1 MKEVEPDYFRSLD
14 DREIIEPK
22 VLSAIGNMEKVDS
35 DLVKAMIEL
44 IDRSNNSTAVTSL
57 MRILSEKQVK
67 EIKPVLIEKLRNKKN
82 PQYSGIALL
91 LLVEYFNWKPE
102 TMEEK
107 VRLFYHQTNWE
118 EISKLGKAAYPSL
131 GIFLK
136 SPGNAPSKLLDFLLE
151 QNDVEALDYVV
162 EYFKISFDYSGRYIL
177 PKLEEVGWEPTTD
190 EEKIIFYI
198 VKKNWSKI
206 PRFKNKAVSFIIQLL
221 TNVNY
226 IHIDYITK
234 DKKGKTVLADFYKYI
249 PKLGSELVHELANYE
264 PITFKPEVIRLLGEI
279 DSSESTDLIIRALN
293 SSKSQSYNRLSYIYD
308 CIDALGKKTD
318 KKAKETLN
326 KIINSRN
333 MKKKIRTY
341 ADTIYN
347 NPDTDLISR
356 AMYRVMTGETYDG

>member
-1 MKEVEPDYFRSLD
+1 MKEVESDYFRSLD

-107 VRLFYHQTNWE
+107 VRLFYHLTNWE

-206 PRFKNKAVSFIIQLL
+206 PIFKNKAVSFIVQFL
-221 TNVNY
+221 TNRNY
-226 IHIDYITK
+226 MHVEYIRK
-234 DKKGKTVLADFYKYI
+234 NKKGKTVLADFYKHI
-249 PKLGSELVHELANYE
+249 PKLGSDLVHELEKYE
-264 PITFKPEVIRLLGEI
+264 PKTFKPEVIRLLGEI
-279 DSSESTDLIIRALN
+279 DTPESTELIIKALN
-293 SSKSQSYNRLSYIYD
+293 SSKSQSYHRLFYIYD

-318 KKAKETLN
+318 NKAKDTLSKMIHN
-326 KIINSRN
+326 KR
-333 MKKKIRTY
+333 MKKKIRIY
-341 ADTIYN
+341 AEEIYK
-347 NPDTDLISR
+347 NPDTELTAR
-356 AMYRVMTGETYDG
+356 AVYRGMTAEASEE